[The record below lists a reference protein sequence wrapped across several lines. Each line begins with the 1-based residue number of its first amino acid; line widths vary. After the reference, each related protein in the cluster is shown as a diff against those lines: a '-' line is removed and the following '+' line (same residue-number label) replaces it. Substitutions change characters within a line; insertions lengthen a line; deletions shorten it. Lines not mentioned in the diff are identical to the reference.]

1 MTTFTANDK
10 DIPTVPGTTRAQVAA
25 VLALIAAQDCDE
37 ATKAMY
43 ADQLIDPDM
52 LTAATVTPPR
62 GSARRHRRA
71 RVEGTS
77 AR

>member
-1 MTTFTANDK
+1 MTTFTAHDY
-10 DIPTVPGTTRAQVAA
+10 DIPTVDTLEQCQVAA

-52 LTAATVTPPR
+52 LAEATVTPPR

>member
-1 MTTFTANDK
+1 MTTFTGHDK
-10 DIPTVPGTTRAQVAA
+10 DIPTVPDTSREQVAA

-37 ATKAMY
+37 ATTAMY

-52 LTAATVTPPR
+52 LAEATVTPPR

>member
-1 MTTFTANDK
+1 MTTFTAHDK
-10 DIPTVPGTTRAQVAA
+10 DIPTVPDTSREQVAA

-52 LTAATVTPPR
+52 LTEATVTQPR

-71 RVEGTS
+71 RVEGAS

>member
-10 DIPTVPGTTRAQVAA
+10 DIPTVPDTTREQVAA

-52 LTAATVTPPR
+52 LAAATVTPPR
-62 GSARRHRRA
+62 GSARRHSRA
-71 RVEGTS
+71 RVEGAS